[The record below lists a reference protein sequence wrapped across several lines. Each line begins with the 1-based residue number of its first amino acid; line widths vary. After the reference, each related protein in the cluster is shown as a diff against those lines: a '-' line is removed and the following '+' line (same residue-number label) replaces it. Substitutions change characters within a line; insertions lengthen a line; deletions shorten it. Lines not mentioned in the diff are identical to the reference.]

1 MSHTVHPYGQR
12 IGILNGWKSQW
23 FSTNKKGY
31 KQNVKEDIRVRE
43 FLSKKL
49 KNNMVDDILI
59 ERFRNMIS
67 ITISTSKPGLLIGRD
82 GMGIENI
89 IKDTKKI
96 LEKAGSKMSDKL
108 KVKVE
113 EIKNSEKNANLV
125 AEQIIELLEKRMPF
139 RRVMKQTVE
148 KVAANREV
156 KGVRISLSG
165 RLGGAEIAR
174 TEEVKKGSIPLQTL
188 RAEINYTSRKAI
200 LSYGAIGIKV
210 WIYTG
215 INFNQK

>member
-12 IGILNGWKSQW
+12 IGILNGWKSKW
-23 FSTNKKGY
+23 FSANKKDY
-31 KQNVKEDIRVRE
+31 RQNIKEDIAIRM
-43 FLSKKL
+43 FLEKTL
-49 KNNMVDDILI
+49 KTNMVDSIKI
-59 ERFRNMIS
+59 ERFRNTVS
-67 ITISTSKPGLLIGRD
+67 VTISTAKPGFLIGRD

-89 IKDTKKI
+89 IKSLKKV
-96 LEKAGSKMSDKL
+96 LQKTESKVGDQL

-113 EIKNSEKNANLV
+113 EIKQSEKNANMV
-125 AEQIIELLEKRMPF
+125 AEQIIESLEKRMPF

-148 KVAANREV
+148 KVAANRDV
-156 KGVRISLSG
+156 KGVRISMSG

-188 RAEINYTSRKAI
+188 RADIDYTSRKAI

-215 INFNQK
+215 IKFNQK

>member
-1 MSHTVHPYGQR
+1 M
-12 IGILNGWKSQW
+12 
-23 FSTNKKGY
+23 
-31 KQNVKEDIRVRE
+31 
-43 FLSKKL
+43 
-49 KNNMVDDILI
+49 
-59 ERFRNMIS
+59 
-67 ITISTSKPGLLIGRD
+67 
-82 GMGIENI
+82 
-89 IKDTKKI
+89 
-96 LEKAGSKMSDKL
+96 ADKL

-165 RLGGAEIAR
+165 RLGGADIAR

-188 RAEINYTSRKAI
+188 RAEINYTSRKVI
-200 LSYGAIGIKV
+200 LSYGSIGIKV